1 MRVRAVQVWSGLK
14 ALLRVATAQARSGV
28 KAVIRVAAVALA
40 PVAANAATP
49 MPVTDPIGPG
59 SVLQLTLSLAAVVA
73 AIFGL
78 GWLLRRLHGLPGSTH
93 RALKVIATLPVGTR
107 ERIAIIQAGE
117 TQVLIGLSPGRIQTL
132 HVLEKPVGAA
142 VGAASAA
149 IGPDAIGPEGPP
161 TSQFGPTTPFK
172 SLLDRERAQCDS

>member
-1 MRVRAVQVWSGLK
+1 MRVRAPQPGSGLK
-14 ALLRVATAQARSGV
+14 ALLRVA
-28 KAVIRVAAVALA
+28 AVVLA
-40 PVAANAATP
+40 PVAAHAAAP
-49 MPVTDPIGPG
+49 IPATDPIGPG

-78 GWLLRRLHGLPGSTH
+78 GWILRRLHGLPSSTH

-107 ERIAIIQAGE
+107 ERIAIIQAGD

-132 HVLEKPVGAA
+132 HVLEKPVLEKP

-149 IGPDAIGPEGPP
+149 IGPEGPP
-161 TSQFGPTTPFK
+161 TSKFK
-172 SLLDRERAQCDS
+172 SLFDRERAQCDS

>member
-1 MRVRAVQVWSGLK
+1 VRPGLK
-14 ALLRVATAQARSGV
+14 ALL
-28 KAVIRVAAVALA
+28 RVAAVALA
-40 PVAANAATP
+40 PVAAHAAA
-49 MPVTDPIGPG
+49 PVPATDPIGPA

-78 GWLLRRLHGLPGSTH
+78 GWILRRLHGLPNSTH

-107 ERIAIIQAGE
+107 ERIAIIQAGD

-132 HVLEKPVGAA
+132 HVLEKPVLEKP

-149 IGPDAIGPEGPP
+149 IAPDPIGPEGPP
-161 TSQFGPTTPFK
+161 ASKFK
-172 SLLDRERAQCDS
+172 SLFDRERARCDS

>member
-1 MRVRAVQVWSGLK
+1 MRFAPAS
-14 ALLRVATAQARSGV
+14 ALCLACAPATLL
-28 KAVIRVAAVALA
+28 AAA
-40 PVAANAATP
+40 P

-59 SVLQLTLSLAAVVA
+59 SVLQLTLSLAAVVG

-78 GWLLRRLHGLPGSTH
+78 GWILRRLHGLPGSTH

-107 ERIAIIQAGE
+107 ERIAIIQAGD

-132 HVLEKPVGAA
+132 HVLDKPVAEPA
-142 VGAASAA
+142 ERSA
-149 IGPDAIGPEGPP
+149 G
-161 TSQFGPTTPFK
+161 FK

>member
-1 MRVRAVQVWSGLK
+1 MRLAC
-14 ALLRVATAQARSGV
+14 ALVLPRLTAA
-28 KAVIRVAAVALA
+28 AAFCAAVAPFSALA
-40 PVAANAATP
+40 AAP
-49 MPVTDPIGPG
+49 PSVTDPVGPG

-93 RALKVIATLPVGTR
+93 RALRVVATLPVGTR
-107 ERIAIIQAGE
+107 ERIAIIQAGD

-132 HVLEKPVGAA
+132 HVLGRP

-149 IGPDAIGPEGPP
+149 IGPEGPP
-161 TSQFGPTTPFK
+161 ASVFK
-172 SLLDRERAQCDS
+172 SVLDRESAQCDS